1 VAVVDRLELVEVDE
15 QERALAVAAA
25 LRAMA

>member
-15 QERALAVAAA
+15 QERALAVAVA